1 MVGRGARWLHRASRC
16 TQAEELTA
24 SDRPRSFA
32 RGETTSA
39 RSRSSEGRRGS
50 PPWHLPCSN
59 RRSDRDVRMLHQGG
73 PAMMTI
79 VTTVRL
85 KEGAEQEWD
94 SVMRERLAA
103 ARTQS
108 GWIGG
113 QLLQPE
119 SQADLR
125 MIVGTW
131 RTKEDWAKWHE
142 DPEFTETRQRLDGL
156 SREEPQHSWHQ
167 VVEDVR
173 RGNSTSRARGS
184 ARTGGAARRGTRAP
198 EEAGS

>member
-1 MVGRGARWLHRASRC
+1 
-16 TQAEELTA
+16 
-24 SDRPRSFA
+24 
-32 RGETTSA
+32 
-39 RSRSSEGRRGS
+39 
-50 PPWHLPCSN
+50 
-59 RRSDRDVRMLHQGG
+59 
-73 PAMMTI
+73 MMTI

-94 SVMRERLAA
+94 GVMRERLAA

-113 QLLQPE
+113 QLLKPKN
-119 SQADLR
+119 QADLR

-142 DPEFTETRQRLDGL
+142 DPEFTETRQQLDGL
-156 SREEPQHSWHQ
+156 SHEGPQHSWHQ

-173 RGNSTSRARGS
+173 GGSSKSRAQGS
-184 ARTGGAARRGTRAP
+184 VRAGDTARRGARAP
-198 EEAGS
+198 REAGS